1 MPLTVNVGLNR
12 KASRDFQSAGVSIN
26 LSAALD
32 MGLLG
37 DPPRLQH
44 EVAKVYAQASE
55 AIDRQLASM
64 GGQRG
69 SGAGPTL
76 VPRSYLSLPARHPA
90 PACSH
95 RVAGAGP

>member
-26 LSAALD
+26 LSAELD

-55 AIDRQLASM
+55 PIDRQLAS
-64 GGQRG
+64 GRPKRHGRRR
-69 SGAGPTL
+69 P
-76 VPRSYLSLPARHPA
+76 VKKFPVNRS
-90 PACSH
+90 
-95 RVAGAGP
+95 VAG